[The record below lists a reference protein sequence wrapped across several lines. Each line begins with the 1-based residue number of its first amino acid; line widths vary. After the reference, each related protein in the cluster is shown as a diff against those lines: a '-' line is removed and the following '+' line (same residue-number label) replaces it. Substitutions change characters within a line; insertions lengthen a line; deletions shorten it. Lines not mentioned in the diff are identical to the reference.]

1 MIMIEQNIQTIENFF
16 KYVKMNDYYSIME
29 LFSRDAIV
37 YEPFSKENGI
47 SGKENLISFFKIMCR
62 ASGGL
67 NQDLLGYQN
76 ISSNNNDNNNVVI
89 SVISTY
95 TKGDSIN
102 ARFTFHFQLNRS
114 NKNNNNNKKKE
125 NLDNNSPINTLNIE
139 FL

>member
-1 MIMIEQNIQTIENFF
+1 MIMEQNIQTIENFF

-67 NQDLLGYQN
+67 NQDLCYQN
-76 ISSNNNDNNNVVI
+76 ISNKNDNNFVV

-114 NKNNNNNKKKE
+114 NKNNNKE
-125 NLDNNSPINTLNIE
+125 NLNNSPIKTLNIE

>member
-1 MIMIEQNIQTIENFF
+1 MIMEQNIQTIENFF

-62 ASGGL
+62 ASSGL
-67 NQDLLGYQN
+67 DQDLCFQN
-76 ISSNNNDNNNVVI
+76 VSNDDNNVV
-89 SVISTY
+89 SVISRY
-95 TKGDSIN
+95 KKGDSIN
-102 ARFTFHFQLNRS
+102 AKFTFHFQLDES
-114 NKNNNNNKKKE
+114 NNKE
-125 NLDNNSPINTLNIE
+125 NLYSLSINKLKIE

>member
-1 MIMIEQNIQTIENFF
+1 MKAEQNIQTIENFF
-16 KYVKMNDYYSIME
+16 KYVKMNDYYSIIK
-29 LFSRDAIV
+29 LFSRNAII

-76 ISSNNNDNNNVVI
+76 ISRDNIDDVI

-102 ARFTFHFQLNRS
+102 TRFTFYFQLNKS
-114 NKNNNNNKKKE
+114 KNNNKNNDNNKE
-125 NLDNNSPINTLNIE
+125 NLNNSLISKLNIE